1 MNENAL
7 DRDWHAGALL
17 RFALPTMVMMLSMGL
32 YTLVDTI
39 FVARFVHTDAL
50 SAVNIVC
57 PAINVTVG
65 LGTMLATGG
74 NALISRKLG
83 EGRLEEARED
93 FTLLTAAGAILG
105 ALLFLGGELWLDRL
119 VSALGASER
128 LFPYCRDYLR
138 VLLLFFPA
146 NILQTLF
153 ADLFVTAGRP
163 GLGFGLS
170 LLAGTANLLL
180 DYVFIVPLGLGIRGA
195 ALGTGIGYLLP
206 AAAGLVYFGRS
217 RGTLAFTHLRWRWRV
232 LWESCSNGSSEMV
245 SQLASAVTTFLF
257 NAAMLDLAGEEGVA
271 AITIAIYAQFLL
283 NTLYIGFSIG
293 VAPVIGFNWGRR
305 DRGQLRRVVSASLR
319 FLMGASVLLFLTAR
333 LGGRAIV
340 GLFAE
345 ETSAVWPI
353 AVDGF
358 RIFSY
363 SFLFCGLNSFTSALF
378 TALSNGKLSALLSFL
393 RTFGLLAGGIVVLS
407 RLWGVGGV
415 WLAVPAAEGLMLLV
429 SLACLARYRNRYG
442 Y

>member
-153 ADLFVTAGRP
+153 ANLFVTAGRP

-319 FLMGASVLLFLTAR
+319 FLMGASVLLFLAAR

-358 RIFSY
+358 WIFSY

-378 TALSNGKLSALLSFL
+378 TALSNGKLSVLLSFL

>member
-1 MNENAL
+1 MSNIEDRRDSAL

-153 ADLFVTAGRP
+153 ANLFVTAGRP
-163 GLGFGLS
+163 GLG
-170 LLAGTANLLL
+170 L
-180 DYVFIVPLGLGIRGA
+180 DRK
-195 ALGTGIGYLLP
+195 
-206 AAAGLVYFGRS
+206 S
-217 RGTLAFTHLRWRWRV
+217 
-232 LWESCSNGSSEMV
+232 
-245 SQLASAVTTFLF
+245 
-257 NAAMLDLAGEEGVA
+257 
-271 AITIAIYAQFLL
+271 
-283 NTLYIGFSIG
+283 
-293 VAPVIGFNWGRR
+293 
-305 DRGQLRRVVSASLR
+305 VV
-319 FLMGASVLLFLTAR
+319 
-333 LGGRAIV
+333 
-340 GLFAE
+340 
-345 ETSAVWPI
+345 
-353 AVDGF
+353 
-358 RIFSY
+358 
-363 SFLFCGLNSFTSALF
+363 
-378 TALSNGKLSALLSFL
+378 
-393 RTFGLLAGGIVVLS
+393 
-407 RLWGVGGV
+407 
-415 WLAVPAAEGLMLLV
+415 
-429 SLACLARYRNRYG
+429 
-442 Y
+442 